1 MPKLLQKSILKSSV
15 ISFLFALSAFVYLCI
30 FERNT
35 YCFFNSAIAVFYS
48 PELAATLFLFKLP
61 DYMYVAP
68 YSENQREK
76 LLKKGQTYKFLSIYV
91 WIIVLVLLPVTF
103 MKCRG
108 GSTEDVVLCLTEII
122 LSTSILYTNAF
133 LKFIGQIDI
142 VKMVVIVFAR
152 AIVIFIFA
160 GCMDLGNVTGAE
172 KTIEFIMIAIIAVFS
187 VFLVVYCRLKYY
199 DMMINCMADYE
210 YVHRNKKK

>member
-68 YSENQREK
+68 YSAYCEAKRPDLRSK
-76 LLKKGQTYKFLSIYV
+76 TV
-91 WIIVLVLLPVTF
+91 
-103 MKCRG
+103 
-108 GSTEDVVLCLTEII
+108 
-122 LSTSILYTNAF
+122 AF
-133 LKFIGQIDI
+133 RF
-142 VKMVVIVFAR
+142 
-152 AIVIFIFA
+152 
-160 GCMDLGNVTGAE
+160 
-172 KTIEFIMIAIIAVFS
+172 
-187 VFLVVYCRLKYY
+187 
-199 DMMINCMADYE
+199 
-210 YVHRNKKK
+210 